1 MTASERTF
9 LDTLQRDTQG
19 RIVYTYRGNVERG
32 ARYDW
37 KPGYSATIRPNFVLY
52 PWQTKRECQRDAKRF
67 GCTAVF
73 VESNVRFA
81 A

>member
-9 LDTLQRDTQG
+9 LDTLQRDTKG
-19 RIVYTYRGNVERG
+19 RIVYTYRGQIERG

-37 KPGYSATIRPNFVLY
+37 KPGYSATTGANGILY
-52 PWQTKRECQRDAKRF
+52 PWMTKRECQPDAKRF
-67 GCTAVF
+67 ETTAVF
-73 VESNVRFA
+73 VESNVGFA